1 MHEDNNPL
9 GIWILY
15 ALASALLWI
24 VLVFLKVIGVVRIS
38 WIGVVLG
45 LFWLPLVLM
54 CLICGVAAL
63 VILIAHIKRRHRRKV
78 TDRRIIRQAKA
89 IGAWTPQA
97 AGGRTLE
104 LLAEEYGIK
113 REEGETDQQLRERIM
128 QAKSQ
133 IGAEAENTGRQE
145 DK

>member
-24 VLVFLKVIGVVRIS
+24 TLVLLKVLGVVRIS

-63 VILIAHIKRRHRRKV
+63 VILIAHIKRRRRRKV

-113 REEGETDQQLRERIM
+113 REEGETDRQLRGRIM
-128 QAKSQ
+128 A
-133 IGAEAENTGRQE
+133 AEGKAGRQE

>member
-24 VLVFLKVIGVVRIS
+24 VLVFLKLLGVVRIS

-97 AGGRTLE
+97 TGGRALE
-104 LLAEEYGIK
+104 LLAKEYGIK
-113 REEGETDQQLRERIM
+113 REEGETDRQLRGRIM
-128 QAKSQ
+128 A
-133 IGAEAENTGRQE
+133 AAENSGRQE

>member
-113 REEGETDQQLRERIM
+113 REEGETDRQLRGRIM
-128 QAKSQ
+128 AAAGK
-133 IGAEAENTGRQE
+133 AGRQE

>member
-24 VLVFLKVIGVVRIS
+24 VLVFLKLLGVVRIS

-97 AGGRTLE
+97 TGGRALE
-104 LLAEEYGIK
+104 LLAKEYGIK
-113 REEGETDQQLRERIM
+113 REEGETDRQLRGRIM
-128 QAKSQ
+128 SA
-133 IGAEAENTGRQE
+133 AESTGRQE

>member
-1 MHEDNNPL
+1 MHENNNPL
-9 GIWILY
+9 GMWILY

-45 LFWLPLVLM
+45 LFWLPLMLM

-113 REEGETDQQLRERIM
+113 REEGETDRQLRGRIM
-128 QAKSQ
+128 AAAGK
-133 IGAEAENTGRQE
+133 AGRQE

>member
-1 MHEDNNPL
+1 MHENNNPL
-9 GIWILY
+9 GMWILY

-63 VILIAHIKRRHRRKV
+63 VILIAHIKRGHRRKV

-113 REEGETDQQLRERIM
+113 REEGETDRQLRGRIM
-128 QAKSQ
+128 AAAGK
-133 IGAEAENTGRQE
+133 AGRQE

>member
-1 MHEDNNPL
+1 MHENNNPL
-9 GIWILY
+9 GMWILY

-63 VILIAHIKRRHRRKV
+63 VILIAHIKKKAPPQSHRSPYYPAGEGDRSMDTAGSRRPNSGAAR
-78 TDRRIIRQAKA
+78 RRIRDQARGRRDRPAAPWPDHGSGRKSRK
-89 IGAWTPQA
+89 
-97 AGGRTLE
+97 AGG
-104 LLAEEYGIK
+104 
-113 REEGETDQQLRERIM
+113 
-128 QAKSQ
+128 Q
-133 IGAEAENTGRQE
+133 INGL
-145 DK
+145 

>member
-24 VLVFLKVIGVVRIS
+24 VLVFLKLLGVVRIS

-97 AGGRTLE
+97 TGGRALE
-104 LLAEEYGIK
+104 LLAKEYGIK
-113 REEGETDQQLRERIM
+113 REEGETDRQLRGRIM
-128 QAKSQ
+128 AA
-133 IGAEAENTGRQE
+133 AESTGRQE

>member
-1 MHEDNNPL
+1 MHENNNPL

-113 REEGETDQQLRERIM
+113 REEGETDRQLRGRIM
-128 QAKSQ
+128 AAAGK
-133 IGAEAENTGRQE
+133 AGRQE

>member
-24 VLVFLKVIGVVRIS
+24 TLVLLKALGVVRIS

-113 REEGETDQQLRERIM
+113 REEGETDRQLRGQIM
-128 QAKSQ
+128 AAAGK
-133 IGAEAENTGRQE
+133 AGRQE

>member
-24 VLVFLKVIGVVRIS
+24 VLVFLKLLGVVRIS

-54 CLICGVAAL
+54 CPICGVAAL

-97 AGGRTLE
+97 TGGRALE
-104 LLAEEYGIK
+104 LLAKEYGIK
-113 REEGETDQQLRERIM
+113 REEGETDRQLRGRIM
-128 QAKSQ
+128 AA
-133 IGAEAENTGRQE
+133 AESTGRQE

>member
-24 VLVFLKVIGVVRIS
+24 VLVFLKLLGVVRIS

-78 TDRRIIRQAKA
+78 TDRRIVRQAKA

-97 AGGRTLE
+97 TGGRALE
-104 LLAEEYGIK
+104 LLAKEYGIK
-113 REEGETDQQLRERIM
+113 REEGETDRQLRGRIM
-128 QAKSQ
+128 VA
-133 IGAEAENTGRQE
+133 AESTGRQE

>member
-24 VLVFLKVIGVVRIS
+24 TLVLLKALGVVRIS

-97 AGGRTLE
+97 AGGRALE
-104 LLAEEYGIK
+104 LIGEEYGIK
-113 REEGETDQQLRERIM
+113 REEGETDRQLRGRIM
-128 QAKSQ
+128 AAAGK
-133 IGAEAENTGRQE
+133 AGRQE

>member
-1 MHEDNNPL
+1 MHENNNPL

-24 VLVFLKVIGVVRIS
+24 TLVLLKALGVVRIS

-113 REEGETDQQLRERIM
+113 REEGETDRQLRGRIM
-128 QAKSQ
+128 AAAGK
-133 IGAEAENTGRQE
+133 AGRQE

>member
-1 MHEDNNPL
+1 MHEDNNPM

-24 VLVFLKVIGVVRIS
+24 ALVFLKVLGVVRIS

-63 VILIAHIKRRHRRKV
+63 VILIARIKRRHRRKV

-113 REEGETDQQLRERIM
+113 REEGETDRQLRGRIM
-128 QAKSQ
+128 AAAGS
-133 IGAEAENTGRQE
+133 AGRQE

>member
-24 VLVFLKVIGVVRIS
+24 ALVFLKMLGVVRIS

-63 VILIAHIKRRHRRKV
+63 VILIAHIKRRHRRKAI
-78 TDRRIIRQAKA
+78 DRRITRQAKA

-97 AGGRTLE
+97 AGGRALE
-104 LLAEEYGIK
+104 LIGEEYGIK
-113 REEGETDQQLRERIM
+113 REEGETDRQLRGRIM
-128 QAKSQ
+128 AAAGK
-133 IGAEAENTGRQE
+133 AGRQE

>member
-1 MHEDNNPL
+1 MHENNNPL
-9 GIWILY
+9 GMWILY

-104 LLAEEYGIK
+104 LLAE
-113 REEGETDQQLRERIM
+113 
-128 QAKSQ
+128 
-133 IGAEAENTGRQE
+133 
-145 DK
+145 

>member
-1 MHEDNNPL
+1 MHENNNPL

-63 VILIAHIKRRHRRKV
+63 VILIARIKRRHRRKV

-97 AGGRTLE
+97 AGGRALE

-113 REEGETDQQLRERIM
+113 REEGETDRQLRGRSM
-128 QAKSQ
+128 AAAGS
-133 IGAEAENTGRQE
+133 AGRQE

>member
-24 VLVFLKVIGVVRIS
+24 VLVFLKLLGVVRIS

-78 TDRRIIRQAKA
+78 TDCRIIRQAKA

-113 REEGETDQQLRERIM
+113 REEGETDRQLRERIM

>member
-1 MHEDNNPL
+1 MHENNNPL

-24 VLVFLKVIGVVRIS
+24 TLVLLKALGVVRIS

-54 CLICGVAAL
+54 CLIWGVAAL

-113 REEGETDQQLRERIM
+113 REEGETDRQLRGRIM
-128 QAKSQ
+128 AAAGK
-133 IGAEAENTGRQE
+133 AGRQE

>member
-1 MHEDNNPL
+1 MHENNNPL
-9 GIWILY
+9 GMWNLY

-113 REEGETDQQLRERIM
+113 REEGETDRQLRGRIM
-128 QAKSQ
+128 A
-133 IGAEAENTGRQE
+133 AEGKAGRQE

>member
-1 MHEDNNPL
+1 MHENNNPL
-9 GIWILY
+9 GMWILY

-54 CLICGVAAL
+54 CLICGVVAL

-104 LLAEEYGIK
+104 LLAEEYGIQ
-113 REEGETDQQLRERIM
+113 REAGETDRQLRGRIM
-128 QAKSQ
+128 A
-133 IGAEAENTGRQE
+133 AEGKAGRQE

>member
-1 MHEDNNPL
+1 MHENNNPL
-9 GIWILY
+9 GMWILY

-63 VILIAHIKRRHRRKV
+63 IILIAHIKRRHRRKV

-97 AGGRTLE
+97 TGGRALE
-104 LLAEEYGIK
+104 LLAKEYGIK
-113 REEGETDQQLRERIM
+113 REEGETDRQLRGRIM
-128 QAKSQ
+128 AA
-133 IGAEAENTGRQE
+133 AESTGRQE

>member
-9 GIWILY
+9 GMWILY

-24 VLVFLKVIGVVRIS
+24 TLVLLKALGVVRIS

-113 REEGETDQQLRERIM
+113 REEGETDRQLRGRIM
-128 QAKSQ
+128 A
-133 IGAEAENTGRQE
+133 AEGKAGRQE

>member
-15 ALASALLWI
+15 ALASSLLWI
-24 VLVFLKVIGVVRIS
+24 LLVFLKLLGVVDMNWITIIS
-38 WIGVVLG
+38 GLLWIPFL
-45 LFWLPLVLM
+45 LM
-54 CLICGVAAL
+54 LIICGVAAL
-63 VILIAHIKRRHRRKV
+63 IILIAHIKRKHRRKV

-97 AGGRTLE
+97 AGGRALE
-104 LLAEEYGIK
+104 LLAKEYGIR
-113 REEGETDQQLRERIM
+113 REEGETDRQLRGRIM
-128 QAKSQ
+128 
-133 IGAEAENTGRQE
+133 EAEGNARRQE

>member
-24 VLVFLKVIGVVRIS
+24 VLVFLKLLGAVRIS

-45 LFWLPLVLM
+45 LFWLPLMLM

-63 VILIAHIKRRHRRKV
+63 VILIARIKRRHRRKV

-97 AGGRTLE
+97 AGGRALE
-104 LLAEEYGIK
+104 LIAEEYGIR
-113 REEGETDQQLRERIM
+113 REESETDQQLRRRI
-128 QAKSQ
+128 
-133 IGAEAENTGRQE
+133 IEAAGTAGKQE